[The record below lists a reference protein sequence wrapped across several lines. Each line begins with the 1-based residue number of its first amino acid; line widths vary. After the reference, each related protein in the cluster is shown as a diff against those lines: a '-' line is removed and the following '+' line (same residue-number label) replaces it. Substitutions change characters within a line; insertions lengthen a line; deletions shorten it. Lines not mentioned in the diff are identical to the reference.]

1 MREITTWVLIIAA
14 YPFIAAW
21 LVGLR
26 RAYQINEL
34 EEQLVLLR
42 EKVQQLSSAP
52 LETPAPRPA
61 DMAVST
67 VPKDDV
73 EQVSPAV
80 LPDSAHAQV
89 QGVDAASAS
98 ASASASANADDAQ
111 TIYRSPQAKRDTPR
125 RGRGRGSPIQREEI
139 TPPLDPD
146 ASTKAVSPP
155 PRWLV
160 AVKTWLMTGN
170 LVAKLG
176 LVILFIGI
184 AFLLKYVAATITI
197 PIELRLAALVLA
209 DMGLLGWGWRLRS
222 KRREIGLPVQG
233 TAIAILMLVIFSAF
247 QRYALIPAGFA
258 FALLVSLTV
267 FTCLLAILQEAPWLA
282 AFGITGGFACPLL
295 LSTGQGNHIALFSYY
310 AMLTVGVFAL
320 AFKRSWHQLNLLGFV
335 FTFGVAGAWGGL
347 QYTPDHYTSAQAFLI
362 LFFLCYSAIP
372 FAFAGRTRTRLQDY
386 VDVTLIM
393 GTPLLTFGFQ
403 VGLVRDMPFG
413 LAFSALGLGG
423 FYLVAGT
430 ILWRASKERW
440 RTLVRT
446 FAILGTIFGTLTIP
460 FALDARWTSAAW
472 ALQGFGFVWFGLC
485 HQRRAI
491 WVCGLLLQAG
501 AWISFMTAL
510 SHIDMAAALTTNL
523 WLGFLLLA
531 AGAFAVALAFRQ
543 SDNSSDRQDLSSLA
557 ANTLANMALIF
568 AVLWLLAGW
577 LTEATLRFSGAILAD
592 WIVVGSVLTALL
604 LYALSLRMVW
614 TTARQLVLAT
624 QIAGAIGLA
633 IAARPGLSWLSMVE
647 PNDEMPL
654 LGLVILAVAAF
665 ATSRSLKLAAS
676 RRNGSYLSAL
686 LLLWSGIWWV
696 CTLNVAAGR
705 FVDYLPATLGS
716 VDSRW
721 LVLYVLGIAATSIAC
736 VHCAS
741 RFSWPQLRW
750 FAPACWAALAI
761 ITLRLLAQLYGAHAL
776 PDAALWIAWAV
787 AWLGSEQAMLRWHT
801 SGLLLNRTVLQLLH
815 AVRTGGPWLALWP
828 TGAILIDRWLATPI
842 DSALILEGGWVTDA
856 AWSNYLPT
864 WVRMLVLVGLLRR
877 SMTGGWPTA
886 PIADWYR
893 SIAVPVGIMLTML
906 PTALWNLR
914 HDGAMAPLPYI
925 PLLNPLDLTTGF
937 VLMLWVSTLRQLAA
951 RAALDQP
958 VLSTLLRAT
967 MVAAW
972 LWFNLIL
979 LRSAAHYLGIDYRLA
994 DLTASQTVQA
1004 LLSLAWGA
1012 SAFALMRVAARTAR
1026 RRVWWIGALLY
1037 GIVVAKLFLVDLA
1050 NGGSI
1055 ARVVSFVGVGLL
1067 LLLVGYLAPY
1077 PKAPQAASMAASA

>member
-1 MREITTWVLIIAA
+1 MSEITTWVLIIAA

-26 RAYQINEL
+26 RGYQINEL

-42 EKVQQLSSAP
+42 EKVQQLSPAP

-61 DMAVST
+61 DMVVSI

-73 EQVSPAV
+73 EQVPPAV

-98 ASASASANADDAQ
+98 ASTSADDAQ
-111 TIYRSPQAKRDTPR
+111 TIHRSPQAKRGTPR
-125 RGRGRGSPIQREEI
+125 RGRSRGSPIQREAI

-146 ASTKAVSPP
+146 TSSKAVSPP

-160 AVKTWLMTGN
+160 AVRTWLMTGN

-197 PIELRLAALVLA
+197 PIELRLAAVVLA
-209 DMGLLGWGWRLRS
+209 DLALLGWGWRLRS

-247 QRYALIPAGFA
+247 QRYDLIPAEFA

-295 LSTGQGNHIALFSYY
+295 LSTGEGNHIALFSYY
-310 AMLTVGVFAL
+310 GMLNVGVFVL

-335 FTFGVAGAWGGL
+335 FTFGVGGAWGGL
-347 QYTPDHYTSAQAFLI
+347 QYTSNNYASAQAFLI
-362 LFFLCYSAIP
+362 FFFLCYSAIP
-372 FAFAGRTRTRLQDY
+372 LAFAGRERTRLQDY

-403 VGLVRDMPFG
+403 VGLVKDMQFG

-423 FYLVAGT
+423 FYLVVGT
-430 ILWRASKERW
+430 ILWRTGKERW
-440 RTLVRT
+440 RALVQT
-446 FAILGTIFGTLTIP
+446 FALLGAIFATLTIP

-472 ALQGFGFVWFGLC
+472 ALQGFGFVWFGL
-485 HQRRAI
+485 QYRRQAI
-491 WVCGLLLQAG
+491 WICGLLLQVA
-501 AWISFMTAL
+501 AWVSFTIALSGLDIDTAMTA
-510 SHIDMAAALTTNL
+510 HL

-531 AGAFAVALAFRQ
+531 GSAYAVAVALR
-543 SDNSSDRQDLSSLA
+543 RPHGGEQDLSPLANTALVLA
-557 ANTLANMALIF
+557 AA
-568 AVLWLLAGW
+568 WLLAGW
-577 LTEATLRFSGAILAD
+577 YTEASLRFSGGILAN
-592 WIVVGSVLTALL
+592 WIVAGSMLTALL
-604 LYALSLRMVW
+604 LYAVSLRMLW
-614 TTARQLVLAT
+614 PTARQLVLAA
-624 QIAGAIGLA
+624 QIAGAVGLA
-633 IAARPGLSWLSMVE
+633 TAVSPGSLWIRIVE
-647 PNDEMPL
+647 LNDAMPL
-654 LGLVILAVAAF
+654 LGIVILAVAAF
-665 ATSRSLKLAAS
+665 ATSRTLQRTAPTQ
-676 RRNGSYLSAL
+676 NGSHLPAW
-686 LLLWSGIWWV
+686 LLLWSGIWWMSA
-696 CTLNVAAGR
+696 LNIAASR
-705 FVDYLPATLGS
+705 VTDYLPAILGS
-716 VDSRW
+716 MDSRW
-721 LVLYVLGIAATSIAC
+721 LALYSLGIAATSIAC
-736 VHCAS
+736 VRYAA
-741 RFSWPQLRW
+741 RFAWPQLRW
-750 FAPACWAALAI
+750 FALVCWSALGI
-761 ITLRLLAQLYGAHAL
+761 ITLRLFAHLYGVHVL
-776 PDAALWIAWAV
+776 PDAAFWIAWAV

-801 SGLLLNRTVLQLLH
+801 SGSLLNRTVLQVLH
-815 AVRTGGPWLALWP
+815 TVRTAGPWLALWP
-828 TGAILIDRWLATPI
+828 TGAILIDRWLATPT
-842 DSALILEGGWVTDA
+842 DSVLISQDSWVTDA

-864 WVRMLVLVGLLRR
+864 WAMMLFLASLLLRGLKER
-877 SMTGGWPTA
+877 WPTA

-893 SIAVPVGIMLTML
+893 SIAVPVGSVLLML
-906 PTALWNLR
+906 PIALWNLR
-914 HDGAMAPLPYI
+914 HDGAMAPLPYL
-925 PLLNPLDLTTGF
+925 PVLNPLDLTTGF
-937 VLMLWVSTLRQLAA
+937 VLMLWVRTVRQLAA
-951 RAALDQP
+951 RAALDQA
-958 VLSTLLRAT
+958 VLSTLLHAS
-967 MVAAW
+967 MGAAW

-1012 SAFALMRVAARTAR
+1012 SAFALMRIAARTAR
-1026 RRVWWIGALLY
+1026 RQVWWIGALLY

>member
-26 RAYQINEL
+26 RGYQINEL

-42 EKVQQLSSAP
+42 EKVQQLSPAP
-52 LETPAPRPA
+52 LETPTPRPA

-73 EQVSPAV
+73 EQVSSAV

-89 QGVDAASAS
+89 QGVDGTSAS
-98 ASASASANADDAQ
+98 ASASVDDAQ
-111 TIYRSPQAKRDTPR
+111 TIHRSPQAKRGTPR
-125 RGRGRGSPIQREEI
+125 RGRSRGSPIQHEAI

-197 PIELRLAALVLA
+197 PIELRLGAVVLVDL
-209 DMGLLGWGWRLRS
+209 GLLGWGWRLRS

-247 QRYALIPAGFA
+247 QRYALIPAEFA

-282 AFGITGGFACPLL
+282 AFGITGGFSCPLL
-295 LSTGQGNHIALFSYY
+295 LSTGEGNYIALFSYY
-310 AMLTVGVFAL
+310 AMLNVGVFVL

-335 FTFGVAGAWGGL
+335 FTFGVGGAWGGL
-347 QYTPDHYTSAQAFLI
+347 QYTSDNYASAQAFLI
-362 LFFLCYSAIP
+362 FFFLCYSAIP
-372 FAFAGRTRTRLQDY
+372 FAFAGRKRTRLQDC
-386 VDVTLIM
+386 VDATLIM

-403 VGLVRDMPFG
+403 VGLVKDMQFG

-423 FYLVAGT
+423 FYLVVGTMLWHAG
-430 ILWRASKERW
+430 KERW
-440 RTLVRT
+440 RALVRT
-446 FAILGTIFGTLTIP
+446 FAVLGAIFATLTIP

-472 ALQGFGFVWFGLC
+472 ALQGFGFVWFGLQ
-485 HQRRAI
+485 HRRQAI
-491 WVCGLLLQAG
+491 WICGLLLQVA
-501 AWISFMTAL
+501 AWISFTISLSGFDIDTAL
-510 SHIDMAAALTTNL
+510 TAHL

-531 AGAFAVALAFRQ
+531 GSAYAVAVALR
-543 SDNSSDRQDLSSLA
+543 RPHGGEQDLSPLANTALALA
-557 ANTLANMALIF
+557 AA
-568 AVLWLLAGW
+568 WLLAGW
-577 LTEATLRFSGAILAD
+577 YTEASLRFSGGTLAN
-592 WIVVGSVLTALL
+592 WIVGGSMLTALL
-604 LYALSLRMVW
+604 LYAISMRMLW
-614 TTARQLVLAT
+614 PTARQLVLAA
-624 QIAGAIGLA
+624 QIAGAVGLA
-633 IAARPGLSWLSMVE
+633 MAVSPGLLWIRIVE
-647 PNDEMPL
+647 LNDAMPL
-654 LGLVILAVAAF
+654 LGIVILAVAAF
-665 ATSRSLKLAAS
+665 ATSRTLQRTAPTQ
-676 RRNGSYLSAL
+676 NGRHLPAW
-686 LLLWSGIWWV
+686 LLLWSCIWWMSA
-696 CTLNVAAGR
+696 LNIAASR
-705 FVDYLPATLGS
+705 LTNYLPAILGS
-716 VDSRW
+716 MDSLW
-721 LVLYVLGIAATSIAC
+721 LALYSLGIAATSIAC
-736 VHCAS
+736 VRYAP
-741 RFSWPQLRW
+741 RLVWPHLRW
-750 FAPACWAALAI
+750 FALVCWAALAI

-815 AVRTGGPWLALWP
+815 AVRTGGSWLALWP

-864 WVRMLVLVGLLRR
+864 WIMMLFLVSLLLR
-877 SMTGGWPTA
+877 SMKGRWPTA

-893 SIAVPVGIMLTML
+893 SIAVPVGSLLLML

>member
-1 MREITTWVLIIAA
+1 MSEITTWVLIIAA

-26 RAYQINEL
+26 RGYQINEL

-42 EKVQQLSSAP
+42 EKVQQLSPTP

-61 DMAVST
+61 DTTAST

-73 EQVSPAV
+73 EKAPPDV
-80 LPDSAHAQV
+80 LPGSVLAQV
-89 QGVDAASAS
+89 QEVDDASAS
-98 ASASASANADDAQ
+98 VDGAQ
-111 TIYRSPQAKRDTPR
+111 TIHRSPQAKRGTPR
-125 RGRGRGSPIQREEI
+125 RGRSRGSPIQHEAT

-310 AMLTVGVFAL
+310 AMLNVGVFAL

-335 FTFGVAGAWGGL
+335 FTFSVAGAWGGL

-430 ILWRASKERW
+430 ILWRAGKERW

-446 FAILGTIFGTLTIP
+446 FAVLGTIFGTLTIP

-472 ALQGFGFVWFGLC
+472 ALQGFGFVWFGLQ
-485 HQRRAI
+485 HRRKAI
-491 WVCGLLLQAG
+491 WICGLLLQVA
-501 AWISFMTAL
+501 AWISFTIALSGFDIDTAL
-510 SHIDMAAALTTNL
+510 TAHF

-531 AGAFAVALAFRQ
+531 GSAYAVAVVLR
-543 SDNSSDRQDLSSLA
+543 RPHGGEQDLSPLSNTALVVA
-557 ANTLANMALIF
+557 A
-568 AVLWLLAGW
+568 VWLLAGW
-577 LTEATLRFSGAILAD
+577 CTEASLRFSGGTLAN
-592 WIVVGSVLTALL
+592 WIVAGSMLTALL
-604 LYALSLRMVW
+604 LYAISLRMVW
-614 TTARQLVLAT
+614 PTARGLVLAA
-624 QIAGAIGLA
+624 QIAGAVGVA
-633 IAARPGLSWLSMVE
+633 MAVSPGLLWIRIVE
-647 PNDEMPL
+647 LNNAMPL
-654 LGLVILAVAAF
+654 LGIVILAGAAF
-665 ATSRSLKLAAS
+665 ATSRTLQQTATTQNHSHLPAW
-676 RRNGSYLSAL
+676 
-686 LLLWSGIWWV
+686 LLLWSGIWWMSA
-696 CTLNVAAGR
+696 LNIAASR
-705 FVDYLPATLGS
+705 VTNFLPAILGS
-716 VDSRW
+716 MDSRW
-721 LVLYVLGIAATSIAC
+721 LALYVLGIAATSIAC
-736 VHCAS
+736 VRYAA
-741 RFSWPQLRW
+741 RFTWPDLRW
-750 FAPACWAALAI
+750 FALVCWAALGI
-761 ITLRLLAQLYGAHAL
+761 ITLHSLALLYSMHAL

-801 SGLLLNRTVLQLLH
+801 GGSFLNRTVLQLLH

-828 TGAILIDRWLATPI
+828 TGAILIDGWLATPT
-842 DSALILEGGWVTDA
+842 DSALILQGGWITDA

-864 WVRMLVLVGLLRR
+864 WAMMLVLVGVLRR
-877 SMTGGWPTA
+877 SMKGGWPTA

-893 SIAVPVGIMLTML
+893 SIAIPVGIMLTML
-906 PTALWNLR
+906 PIALWNLR
-914 HDGAMAPLPYI
+914 HDGAMAPLPYL

-937 VLMLWVSTLRQLAA
+937 VLILWVSALRQLAA
-951 RAALDQP
+951 RLALDQP
-958 VLSTLLRAT
+958 ILHTLRMT
-967 MVAAW
+967 SVVTAW
-972 LWFNLIL
+972 LWFNLML

-994 DLTASQTVQA
+994 DLAASQTVQA

-1012 SAFALMRVAARTAR
+1012 SAFVLMRISSRMVQR
-1026 RRVWWIGALLY
+1026 RIWWVGALLY
-1037 GIVVAKLFLVDLA
+1037 GIVVGKLFLVDLA
-1050 NGGSI
+1050 SEGSM

-1077 PKAPQAASMAASA
+1077 PKAPQEASIAAPA

>member
-1 MREITTWVLIIAA
+1 
-14 YPFIAAW
+14 
-21 LVGLR
+21 
-26 RAYQINEL
+26 
-34 EEQLVLLR
+34 
-42 EKVQQLSSAP
+42 
-52 LETPAPRPA
+52 
-61 DMAVST
+61 
-67 VPKDDV
+67 
-73 EQVSPAV
+73 
-80 LPDSAHAQV
+80 
-89 QGVDAASAS
+89 
-98 ASASASANADDAQ
+98 
-111 TIYRSPQAKRDTPR
+111 
-125 RGRGRGSPIQREEI
+125 
-139 TPPLDPD
+139 
-146 ASTKAVSPP
+146 
-155 PRWLV
+155 
-160 AVKTWLMTGN
+160 
-170 LVAKLG
+170 
-176 LVILFIGI
+176 
-184 AFLLKYVAATITI
+184 
-197 PIELRLAALVLA
+197 
-209 DMGLLGWGWRLRS
+209 
-222 KRREIGLPVQG
+222 
-233 TAIAILMLVIFSAF
+233 
-247 QRYALIPAGFA
+247 
-258 FALLVSLTV
+258 
-267 FTCLLAILQEAPWLA
+267 
-282 AFGITGGFACPLL
+282 
-295 LSTGQGNHIALFSYY
+295 
-310 AMLTVGVFAL
+310 
-320 AFKRSWHQLNLLGFV
+320 
-335 FTFGVAGAWGGL
+335 
-347 QYTPDHYTSAQAFLI
+347 
-362 LFFLCYSAIP
+362 
-372 FAFAGRTRTRLQDY
+372 
-386 VDVTLIM
+386 
-393 GTPLLTFGFQ
+393 
-403 VGLVRDMPFG
+403 MPFG

-430 ILWRASKERW
+430 ILWRAGKERW

-446 FAILGTIFGTLTIP
+446 FAVLGTIFGTLTIP

-472 ALQGFGFVWFGLC
+472 ALQGFGFVWFGLR

-510 SHIDMAAALTTNL
+510 SHIDMTAALTANL

-543 SDNSSDRQDLSSLA
+543 SDNNSDKQDLYSPATNML
-557 ANTLANMALIF
+557 ANTALMF
-568 AVLWLLAGW
+568 AALWLLAGW
-577 LTEATLRFSGAILAD
+577 VTEATLRFSGAILAD
-592 WIVVGSVLTALL
+592 WIVVGSIFTALL

-614 TTARQLVLAT
+614 TTARQLVLAAEL
-624 QIAGAIGLA
+624 AGAIGLA

-721 LVLYVLGIAATSIAC
+721 LALYVLGIAATSIAC

-741 RFSWPQLRW
+741 RFSWPQLLW
-750 FAPACWAALAI
+750 FAPACWAALGI
-761 ITLRLLAQLYGAHAL
+761 ITLRSLAMLYGAHAL

-787 AWLGSEQAMLRWHT
+787 AWMGNEQAMLRWHT

-815 AVRTGGPWLALWP
+815 AIRTGGPWLALWP
-828 TGAILIDRWLATPI
+828 TGAILIDGWLATPT
-842 DSALILEGGWVTDA
+842 DSALTLQGDWVTDA

-864 WVRMLVLVGLLRR
+864 WAMMLFLIGLLRR
-877 SMTGGWPTA
+877 SMKGRWPTV

-893 SIAVPVGIMLTML
+893 SIAVPVGSLLLML

-951 RAALDQP
+951 RAAMDQP

-994 DLTASQTVQA
+994 DLMASQTVQA

-1012 SAFALMRVAARTAR
+1012 SAFAVMRIAARTAR

>member
-26 RAYQINEL
+26 RGYQINEL

-42 EKVQQLSSAP
+42 EKVQQLSPAP
-52 LETPAPRPA
+52 LETKAPRPA

-73 EQVSPAV
+73 EQVPPAV

-98 ASASASANADDAQ
+98 ASASASVDDAQ
-111 TIYRSPQAKRDTPR
+111 TIHRSPQAKRGTPR
-125 RGRGRGSPIQREEI
+125 RGRSRGSPIQHEAI

-146 ASTKAVSPP
+146 ASTKAVSPS

-176 LVILFIGI
+176 LVILLIGI
-184 AFLLKYVAATITI
+184 AFLLKYVAAAITI

-310 AMLTVGVFAL
+310 AMLNVGVFAL
-320 AFKRSWHQLNLLGFV
+320 AFKRSWHQLNVLGFV

-393 GTPLLTFGFQ
+393 GTPLLTFGYQ

-430 ILWRASKERW
+430 ILWRAGKERW

-472 ALQGFGFVWFGLC
+472 AIQGFGFVWFGLQ
-485 HQRRAI
+485 HRRQAI
-491 WVCGLLLQAG
+491 WICGLLLQVA
-501 AWISFMTAL
+501 AWISFTIALSGFDIDTAL
-510 SHIDMAAALTTNL
+510 KAHL

-531 AGAFAVALAFRQ
+531 GAAYAVAAALR
-543 SDNSSDRQDLSSLA
+543 RPHGCEQDLSPL
-557 ANTLANMALIF
+557 ANTALVV
-568 AVLWLLAGW
+568 AAAWLLAGW
-577 LTEATLRFSGAILAD
+577 YTEASLRFSGGTLAN
-592 WIVVGSVLTALL
+592 WIVAGSMLTALL
-604 LYALSLRMVW
+604 LYAISLRMVW
-614 TTARQLVLAT
+614 PTARRLVLAA
-624 QIAGAIGLA
+624 QIAGAVGLLMA
-633 IAARPGLSWLSMVE
+633 VSPGLSWIRIVE
-647 PNDEMPL
+647 LNNAMPL
-654 LGLVILAVAAF
+654 LGIVILAGAAF
-665 ATSRSLKLAAS
+665 ATSRMLQQTI
-676 RRNGSYLSAL
+676 NTQNDSYLPAS
-686 LLLWSGIWWV
+686 LLLWSCIWWISA
-696 CTLNVAAGR
+696 LNIAASR
-705 FVDYLPATLGS
+705 LTNYLPAILGS
-716 VDSRW
+716 MDSLW
-721 LVLYVLGIAATSIAC
+721 LALYSFGIAATSIAC
-736 VHCAS
+736 VRYAP
-741 RFSWPQLRW
+741 RLAWPHLRW
-750 FAPACWAALAI
+750 FALVCWAALGI
-761 ITLRLLAQLYGAHAL
+761 ITLRSLAQLYGAHAL

-787 AWLGSEQAMLRWHT
+787 AWLGSEQAILRWYT
-801 SGLLLNRTVLQLLH
+801 SGSFLNRTVLQLLH

-828 TGAILIDRWLATPI
+828 TGAILIDGWLATPT
-842 DSALILEGGWVTDA
+842 DSAVILQGGWVTDA

-864 WVRMLVLVGLLRR
+864 WVMMLFLINLLLR
-877 SMTGGWPTA
+877 SMKGRWPTA

-893 SIAVPVGIMLTML
+893 SIAVPVGSLLLML

-958 VLSTLLRAT
+958 ALSTLLRAT

-994 DLTASQTVQA
+994 DLMASQTVQA

-1012 SAFALMRVAARTAR
+1012 SAFALMRIAARTAKR
-1026 RRVWWIGALLY
+1026 RIWWAGALLY

>member
-26 RAYQINEL
+26 RGYQINKL

-42 EKVQQLSSAP
+42 EKIQQLSPAP

-67 VPKDDV
+67 VPTDDV
-73 EQVSPAV
+73 EQVPPAV

-89 QGVDAASAS
+89 QGEDAASAS
-98 ASASASANADDAQ
+98 ASAIADDAQ
-111 TIYRSPQAKRDTPR
+111 TIHRSPQAKRGTPR
-125 RGRGRGSPIQREEI
+125 RGRSRGSPIQHEEI

-160 AVKTWLMTGN
+160 AAKTWLMTGN

-222 KRREIGLPVQG
+222 KHSGIGLPVQG

-282 AFGITGGFACPLL
+282 AFGIIGGFACPLL

-310 AMLTVGVFAL
+310 AMLNVGVFAL

-430 ILWRASKERW
+430 ILWRAGKERW

-446 FAILGTIFGTLTIP
+446 FTVLGTIFGTLTIP

-472 ALQGFGFVWFGLC
+472 ALQGFGFVWFGLR
-485 HQRRAI
+485 HHRRAI
-491 WVCGLLLQAG
+491 WVCGLLLQVG

-510 SHIDMAAALTTNL
+510 SHIDMAAALTANL

-543 SDNSSDRQDLSSLA
+543 SDNSIDRQDLSSLA
-557 ANTLANMALIF
+557 ANTLANTALMF

-592 WIVVGSVLTALL
+592 WIVIGSMLTALL
-604 LYALSLRMVW
+604 LYVLSLRMVW

-633 IAARPGLSWLSMVE
+633 IAARPGFSWLSMVE

-676 RRNGSYLSAL
+676 RQNGSYPSAL

-696 CTLNVAAGR
+696 CTLSVAAGR
-705 FVDYLPATLGS
+705 VVDYLPATLGS
-716 VDSRW
+716 MDSRW
-721 LVLYVLGIAATSIAC
+721 LALYVLGIAATSIAC
-736 VHCAS
+736 VRYAA
-741 RFSWPQLRW
+741 RFIWPDLRW
-750 FAPACWAALAI
+750 FALVCWTALGI
-761 ITLRLLAQLYGAHAL
+761 ITLRSLAQLYGMHAL

-801 SGLLLNRTVLQLLH
+801 SGSFLNHTVLQLLH
-815 AVRTGGPWLALWP
+815 AVRTGGPWLAMWP
-828 TGAILIDRWLATPI
+828 TGAILIDGWLATPT
-842 DSALILEGGWVTDA
+842 DSALILQGGWVTDA

-864 WVRMLVLVGLLRR
+864 WAMMLVLVGLLRR
-877 SMTGGWPTA
+877 SMKGGWPTA

-906 PTALWNLR
+906 PIALWNLR
-914 HDGAMAPLPYI
+914 HDGAMAPLPYL

-937 VLMLWVSTLRQLAA
+937 VLILWVSALRQLAT
-951 RAALDQP
+951 RLALDQP
-958 VLSTLLRAT
+958 ILHTLRMT
-967 MVAAW
+967 SVVTAW
-972 LWFNLIL
+972 LWFNLML

-994 DLTASQTVQA
+994 DLAASQTVQA

-1012 SAFALMRVAARTAR
+1012 SAFVLMRISSRMVQR
-1026 RRVWWIGALLY
+1026 RIWWVGALLY
-1037 GIVVAKLFLVDLA
+1037 GIVVGKLFLVDLA
-1050 NGGSI
+1050 SEGSM

-1077 PKAPQAASMAASA
+1077 PKASQEASIAAPA

>member
-1 MREITTWVLIIAA
+1 MSEITTWVLIIAA

-26 RAYQINEL
+26 RGYQINEL
-34 EEQLVLLR
+34 EEQLVFLR
-42 EKVQQLSSAP
+42 EKVQQLSPAP

-61 DMAVST
+61 DIAVST
-67 VPKDDV
+67 VPTDDV
-73 EQVSPAV
+73 EQAPPAV
-80 LPDSAHAQV
+80 LPGSAHAQV
-89 QGVDAASAS
+89 QGVGAASAS
-98 ASASASANADDAQ
+98 ASASASVDDAQ
-111 TIYRSPQAKRDTPR
+111 TIHRSPQAKRGTPR
-125 RGRGRGSPIQREEI
+125 RGRSRGSPIQREEI

-160 AVKTWLMTGN
+160 AAKTWLMTGN

-310 AMLTVGVFAL
+310 AMLNVGVFAL

-430 ILWRASKERW
+430 ILWRAGKERW
-440 RTLVRT
+440 RALVQT
-446 FAILGTIFGTLTIP
+446 FAVLGAIFATLTIP

-472 ALQGFGFVWFGLC
+472 ALQGFGFVWFGLQ
-485 HQRRAI
+485 HRRQAI
-491 WVCGLLLQAG
+491 WICGLLLQVA
-501 AWISFMTAL
+501 AWISFTISLSGFDIDTAL
-510 SHIDMAAALTTNL
+510 TAHL

-531 AGAFAVALAFRQ
+531 GSAYAVAVALR
-543 SDNSSDRQDLSSLA
+543 RPHGGEQDLSPLANTALALA
-557 ANTLANMALIF
+557 AA
-568 AVLWLLAGW
+568 WLLAGW
-577 LTEATLRFSGAILAD
+577 YTEASLRFSGGTLAN
-592 WIVVGSVLTALL
+592 WIVGGSMLTALL
-604 LYALSLRMVW
+604 LYAISMRMLW
-614 TTARQLVLAT
+614 PTARQLVLAA
-624 QIAGAIGLA
+624 QIAGAVGLA
-633 IAARPGLSWLSMVE
+633 MAVSPGLLWIRIVE
-647 PNDEMPL
+647 LNDAMPL
-654 LGLVILAVAAF
+654 LGIVILAVAAF
-665 ATSRSLKLAAS
+665 ATSRTLQRTAPTQ
-676 RRNGSYLSAL
+676 NGSHLPAW
-686 LLLWSGIWWV
+686 LLLWSCIWWMSV
-696 CTLNVAAGR
+696 LNIAASR
-705 FVDYLPATLGS
+705 LTNYLPAILGS
-716 VDSRW
+716 MDSLW
-721 LVLYVLGIAATSIAC
+721 LALYSLGIAATSIAC
-736 VHCAS
+736 VRYAP
-741 RFSWPQLRW
+741 RLVWPHLRW
-750 FAPACWAALAI
+750 FALVCWAALAI

-801 SGLLLNRTVLQLLH
+801 SGSFLNHTVLQLLH

-842 DSALILEGGWVTDA
+842 DSALILQGGWVTDA

-864 WVRMLVLVGLLRR
+864 WIMMLLLVSLLLR
-877 SMTGGWPTA
+877 SMKGRWPTA

-893 SIAVPVGIMLTML
+893 SIAVLVGSLLLML

-914 HDGAMAPLPYI
+914 HDG
-925 PLLNPLDLTTGF
+925 
-937 VLMLWVSTLRQLAA
+937 V
-951 RAALDQP
+951 
-958 VLSTLLRAT
+958 
-967 MVAAW
+967 
-972 LWFNLIL
+972 
-979 LRSAAHYLGIDYRLA
+979 
-994 DLTASQTVQA
+994 
-1004 LLSLAWGA
+1004 
-1012 SAFALMRVAARTAR
+1012 
-1026 RRVWWIGALLY
+1026 
-1037 GIVVAKLFLVDLA
+1037 
-1050 NGGSI
+1050 
-1055 ARVVSFVGVGLL
+1055 
-1067 LLLVGYLAPY
+1067 
-1077 PKAPQAASMAASA
+1077 

>member
-26 RAYQINEL
+26 RGYQINEL

-42 EKVQQLSSAP
+42 EKVQQLSPAP
-52 LETPAPRPA
+52 LETPTPRPA

-73 EQVSPAV
+73 EQVSSAV

-89 QGVDAASAS
+89 QGVDGTSAS
-98 ASASASANADDAQ
+98 ASASASTSASVDDAQ
-111 TIYRSPQAKRDTPR
+111 TIHRSPQAKRGTPR
-125 RGRGRGSPIQREEI
+125 RGRSRGSPIQHEAI

-146 ASTKAVSPP
+146 ASSKAVSQP

-197 PIELRLAALVLA
+197 PIELRLGAVVLVDL
-209 DMGLLGWGWRLRS
+209 GLLGWGWRLRS

-247 QRYALIPAGFA
+247 QRYTLIPAEFA

-282 AFGITGGFACPLL
+282 AFGITGGFSCPLL
-295 LSTGQGNHIALFSYY
+295 LSTGEGNYIALFSYY
-310 AMLTVGVFAL
+310 AMLNVGVFVL

-335 FTFGVAGAWGGL
+335 FTFGVGGAWGGL
-347 QYTPDHYTSAQAFLI
+347 QYTADNYASAQAFLI
-362 LFFLCYSAIP
+362 FFFLCYSAIP
-372 FAFAGRTRTRLQDY
+372 FAFAGRKRTRLQDY
-386 VDVTLIM
+386 VDATLIM
-393 GTPLLTFGFQ
+393 GTPLLTLGFQ
-403 VGLVRDMPFG
+403 VGLVKDMQFG

-423 FYLVAGT
+423 FYLVVGTMLWHAG
-430 ILWRASKERW
+430 KERW
-440 RTLVRT
+440 RALVQT
-446 FAILGTIFGTLTIP
+446 FAVLGAIFATLTIP

-472 ALQGFGFVWFGLC
+472 ALQGFGFVWFGLQ
-485 HQRRAI
+485 HRRQAI
-491 WVCGLLLQAG
+491 WICGLLLQVA
-501 AWISFMTAL
+501 AWISFTISLSGFDIDTAL
-510 SHIDMAAALTTNL
+510 TAHL

-531 AGAFAVALAFRQ
+531 GSAYAVAVALR
-543 SDNSSDRQDLSSLA
+543 RPHGGEQDLSPLANTALALA
-557 ANTLANMALIF
+557 AA
-568 AVLWLLAGW
+568 WLLAGW
-577 LTEATLRFSGAILAD
+577 YTEASLRFSGGTLAN
-592 WIVVGSVLTALL
+592 WIVGGSMLTALL
-604 LYALSLRMVW
+604 LYAISMRMLW
-614 TTARQLVLAT
+614 PTARQLVLAA
-624 QIAGAIGLA
+624 QIAGAVGLA
-633 IAARPGLSWLSMVE
+633 MAVSPGLLWIRIVE
-647 PNDEMPL
+647 LNDAMPL
-654 LGLVILAVAAF
+654 LGIVILAVAAF
-665 ATSRSLKLAAS
+665 ATSRTLQRTAPTQ
-676 RRNGSYLSAL
+676 NGRHLPAW
-686 LLLWSGIWWV
+686 LLLWSCILWMSA
-696 CTLNVAAGR
+696 LNIAASR
-705 FVDYLPATLGS
+705 LTNYLPAILGS
-716 VDSRW
+716 MDSLW
-721 LVLYVLGIAATSIAC
+721 LALYSLGIAATSISC
-736 VHCAS
+736 VRYAP
-741 RFSWPQLRW
+741 RLVWPHLRW
-750 FAPACWAALAI
+750 FALVCWAALAI
-761 ITLRLLAQLYGAHAL
+761 ITLRSLAQLYGAHAL

-801 SGLLLNRTVLQLLH
+801 SGSFLNHTVLQLLH

-842 DSALILEGGWVTDA
+842 DSALILQGGWVTDA

-864 WVRMLVLVGLLRR
+864 WIMMLLLVSLLLR
-877 SMTGGWPTA
+877 SMKGRWPTA

-893 SIAVPVGIMLTML
+893 SIAAPVGSLLLML

-937 VLMLWVSTLRQLAA
+937 VLMLWVSTLRQLAV

>member
-1 MREITTWVLIIAA
+1 MGEITTWVLIIAA

-21 LVGLR
+21 LIGLR

-34 EEQLVLLR
+34 QEQLASLR
-42 EKVQQLSSAP
+42 DKVQQLSP
-52 LETPAPRPA
+52 TLQETPATRPA
-61 DMAVST
+61 NVAVST
-67 VPKDDV
+67 VRQDDV
-73 EQVSPAV
+73 EKAPFGF
-80 LPDSAHAQV
+80 LPDSAPPV
-89 QGVDAASAS
+89 QSRDVATANSSADASTHDTETAHLSL
-98 ASASASANADDAQ
+98 
-111 TIYRSPQAKRDTPR
+111 QATPHTSHSNHDSQFQRDT
-125 RGRGRGSPIQREEI
+125 I
-139 TPPLDPD
+139 TPPPEPD
-146 ASTKAVSPP
+146 VLPEPVSPP
-155 PRWLV
+155 PRWLI

-176 LVILFIGI
+176 LIILFIGV
-184 AFLLKYVAATITI
+184 AFLLKYVAATIAI
-197 PIELRLAALVLA
+197 SIELRLAAVVLVDLA
-209 DMGLLGWGWRLRS
+209 LLSWGWRLRS
-222 KRREIGLPVQG
+222 QRREIGLPVQG

-247 QRYALIPAGFA
+247 QRYDLIPAEFA

-282 AFGITGGFACPLL
+282 AFGITGGFSCPLL
-295 LSTGQGNHIALFSYY
+295 LSTGEGNHIALFSYY
-310 AMLTVGVFAL
+310 AMLNVGVFVL

-335 FTFGVAGAWGGL
+335 FTFGVGGAWGGL
-347 QYTPDHYTSAQAFLI
+347 QYTSDNYASAQAFLI
-362 LFFLCYSAIP
+362 FFFLCYSAIP
-372 FAFAGRTRTRLQDY
+372 LAFAGRERTRLQDY

-403 VGLVRDMPFG
+403 VGLVKDMQFG

-423 FYLVAGT
+423 FYLVVGT
-430 ILWRASKERW
+430 ILWRAGKERW
-440 RTLVRT
+440 RALVQT
-446 FAILGTIFGTLTIP
+446 FAVLGAIFATLTIP

-472 ALQGFGFVWFGLC
+472 ALQGFGFVWFGLQ
-485 HQRRAI
+485 HRRQAI
-491 WVCGLLLQAG
+491 WICGLLLQVAS
-501 AWISFMTAL
+501 WISFTIALSGFDIDTAL
-510 SHIDMAAALTTNL
+510 TAHL

-531 AGAFAVALAFRQ
+531 GAAYAVAAALR
-543 SDNSSDRQDLSSLA
+543 RPHGCEQDLSPL
-557 ANTLANMALIF
+557 ANTALVV
-568 AVLWLLAGW
+568 AAAWLLTGW
-577 LTEATLRFSGAILAD
+577 YTEASLRFSGGTLAN
-592 WIVVGSVLTALL
+592 WIVAGSMFTALL
-604 LYALSLRMVW
+604 LYTISLRMFW
-614 TTARQLVLAT
+614 PTARRLVLAA
-624 QIAGAIGLA
+624 QIAGAFGLVMA
-633 IAARPGLSWLSMVE
+633 VSPELLWIRIVE
-647 PNDEMPL
+647 LNDAMPL
-654 LGLVILAVAAF
+654 LGIVILAGAAF
-665 ATSRSLKLAAS
+665 ATSRTLQQTATMQ
-676 RRNGSYLSAL
+676 NDSYLPAS
-686 LLLWSGIWWV
+686 LLLWSGIWWMSG
-696 CTLNVAAGR
+696 LNIAASR
-705 FVDYLPATLGS
+705 VTNYLPAISGS
-716 VDSRW
+716 IDSLW
-721 LVLYVLGIAATSIAC
+721 LALYFLGIAATSIAC
-736 VHCAS
+736 VGYAG
-741 RFSWPQLRW
+741 RFTWPHLRW
-750 FAPACWAALAI
+750 FALACWTALGI
-761 ITLRLLAQLYGAHAL
+761 ITLRSLAQLYGAHAL

-801 SGLLLNRTVLQLLH
+801 SGSPLNRTVLQLLH

-828 TGAILIDRWLATPI
+828 TSAILIDGWLATPT
-842 DSALILEGGWVTDA
+842 DSAVILQGGWVTDA

-864 WVRMLVLVGLLRR
+864 WAMMLFLIGLLRR
-877 SMTGGWPTA
+877 SMKGRWPTA

-893 SIAVPVGIMLTML
+893 SIAVPVGSLLLML

-951 RAALDQP
+951 RATLDQP
-958 VLSTLLRAT
+958 ALSTLLRAT

-994 DLTASQTVQA
+994 DLMASQTVQA

-1012 SAFALMRVAARTAR
+1012 SAFALMRIAARTAR